1 MGLFD
6 SYTTNSCLSATLWSF
21 MLAVTYVGSLYIWR
35 TKDHRDHPST
45 IKRRFVS
52 VFIIICIS
60 PLFVTFGADLHHF
73 KQGTR
78 ISSLLGL
85 RSTGWIQAAILPLF
99 LTMVLFAGPLAV
111 HYCDGVWSLYL
122 EPRYWYSNLK
132 NLIWIRNHVVAPF
145 SEEFTFR
152 ACMLPI
158 LVPCLGERS
167 AVIIGPLF
175 FGVAHFHHLIEKMT
189 RTSNM
194 KFAIMQSLFQFAY
207 TTIFGAYSVY
217 LFLRTGHF
225 IAPFIAHA
233 FCNHMGFPDFGE
245 VFSYKQPTLTFLLLA
260 FAVGL
265 VGWLLLAEPLTSPW
279 LYGNDIYTL

>member
-1 MGLFD
+1 
-6 SYTTNSCLSATLWSF
+6 

-45 IKRRFVS
+45 IKKRFVS

-60 PLFVTFGADLHHF
+60 PLFVVLGADLSYF
-73 KQGTR
+73 KQNTS
-78 ISSLLGL
+78 IATLLGI
-85 RSTGWIQAAILPLF
+85 RFTGWIQAAVLPLL
-99 LTMVLFAGPLAV
+99 LTMVLFTGPLAV
-111 HYCDGVWSLYL
+111 HYLDGIWSLYL

-132 NLIWIRNHVVAPF
+132 NLIWLRNHLVAPL

-158 LVPCLGERS
+158 LVPCLGERA
-167 AVIIGPLF
+167 AVVVGPLF
-175 FGVAHFHHLIEKMT
+175 FGVAHFHHLIEKVT
-189 RTSNM
+189 RTSDV
-194 KFAIMQSLFQFAY
+194 KVAVVQSLFQFAY

-225 IAPFIAHA
+225 VAPFVAHA

-245 VFSYKQPTLTFLLLA
+245 VFGYKQPTLALLLVA
-260 FAVGL
+260 FGVGL
-265 VGWLLLAEPLTSPW
+265 AGWLLLAEPLTDPR
-279 LYGNDIYTL
+279 LYGNVVYAL